1 MSEMQR
7 TPIPEP
13 GGLGA
18 RAAGWRNFGDDLSR
32 RLWLLQSGA
41 LCAEARRRTGLEDL
55 GEPPIEPAASI
66 LTNSLEGQADLHPV
80 GRFLMWIHLR
90 ELLETRLRVVRAWSG
105 MSEALEG
112 SHVQRPVF
120 ITGMP
125 RSGSTFL
132 HELMAED
139 PKNRAPRVWEVM
151 FPISAHSGS
160 PREADRW
167 VRKAEI
173 SLWWFRRLAPRADWV
188 YPMRARTPHE
198 CVAIHSY
205 TLLSEEFAST
215 CRIPTYEAFLR
226 STDLVPTYS
235 WQKRFLQYL
244 QLRCQPRQWVLKSPD
259 HVRGLAYLFA
269 VFPDAVIVQT
279 HRDPLDVLRS
289 SVQLAEVLE
298 GLFTRVGDRGETG
311 LREARTLAGGMQSM
325 MSFRESHPEL
335 AGRFI
340 DVNYEDLVSKPLP
353 VMHRI
358 YRQLDM
364 PLTDVAAER
373 MQRLALTRSP
383 YRGRRANPNLA
394 DLGLDESVERRR
406 FEAYCSRFGI
416 RSSSLNLRRP
426 EAIETP

>member
-18 RAAGWRNFGDDLSR
+18 WAAGWRNFGDDLSR

-325 MSFRESHPEL
+325 MSFRESHPKL

-340 DVNYEDLVSKPLP
+340 DVNYEDLVTNPLP
-353 VMHRI
+353 VMQRI

-364 PLTDVAAER
+364 PLTEVTAER

-383 YRGRRANPNLA
+383 YRGRRANPSLA

-426 EAIETP
+426 EAIETL

>member
-18 RAAGWRNFGDDLSR
+18 WAAGWRNFGDDLSR

-325 MSFRESHPEL
+325 MSFRESHPKL

-340 DVNYEDLVSKPLP
+340 DVNYEDLVTNPLP

-364 PLTDVAAER
+364 PLTEVTAER

-383 YRGRRANPNLA
+383 YRGRRANPSLA